1 MPNRIRMLV
10 ATLPMIVAASG
21 CLYEATIDAKG
32 GAELKI
38 HYRVDPQMKPDRVG
52 TDLQSSDVK
61 LVSKSIDKNH
71 YVDATLRMADVTKL
85 STAPFFRTTAV
96 TLVDGPEKGTK
107 KLTITSV
114 NKTPGAKIPPTAVD
128 YYGSEI
134 KVVLHLPG
142 DVVASNA
149 TESKGPDAT
158 WVFDTKKF
166 FAPKEN
172 VLEVTYRLAH

>member
-32 GAELKI
+32 GAELKM
-38 HYRVDPQMKPDRVG
+38 HYRVDPKIKPDKIG

-85 STAPFFRTTAV
+85 STAAYFRNTAV

-114 NKTPGAKIPPTAVD
+114 NKTPAAKLPPTAVD

-134 KVVLHLPG
+134 EIVLHLPG
-142 DVVASNA
+142 EVVTSNA
-149 TESKGPDAT
+149 TESKGSDAT
-158 WVFDTKKF
+158 WVFDTQDRKS
-166 FAPKEN
+166 
-172 VLEVTYRLAH
+172 TRLNS